1 MSKTTLT
8 TSAGAPVAD
17 DNNSISVG
25 PRGPLTFDNHYLF
38 EKLAHFNRERI
49 PERVVHARG
58 TAAHGTFTLTRSLKD
73 VTIAN
78 FLQEVGQQT
87 NVFLRFSTVGGGQ
100 DSSDYERD
108 PRGFSIKFYT
118 QEGNW
123 DMVGNNTPVFFLND
137 PIKFPDFIHSQKKD
151 ARTNLPSAANK
162 FEFWANHP
170 QSLHQ
175 MTILMSDRGIP
186 LSYRHVHGFSSHTLS
201 FYNAKGERVWCK
213 WHFKTNQGI
222 KTLTNDEAAK
232 MPVNGA
238 QKDLVEAIDRG
249 DFPSWL
255 VEVQIMTEEEARN
268 YHINP
273 FDLTKVWPYG
283 DFPVIEIG
291 KLELNKNVNNYFAET
306 EQVAFAPSNFVPG
319 INASPDKMLQGR
331 LLAYQDAHRYR
342 VGANVNQ
349 IPINAPKCPVNH
361 YQRDGAFAGM
371 GCPVGHGSGNAAGT
385 GNANGEASFGSQANT
400 VNASNFFPNDRAD
413 DGAPVPDPQVVPP
426 PMPVLAD
433 AWIGYHSQDA
443 EDYFTQAGNLFRIMN
458 DSQKA
463 QLFDNIA
470 GGLSTANASIQE
482 RMLAQFEK
490 ADPAYAEGVRNA
502 IAAMQ

>member
-1 MSKTTLT
+1 MTRNVLT

-25 PRGPLTFDNHYLF
+25 ARGPLTYDNHYLF

-58 TAAHGTFTLTRSLKD
+58 TAAHGTFTVTKSLKD

-87 NVFLRFSTVGGGQ
+87 DVFLRFSTVGGGQ
-100 DSSDYERD
+100 DSSDYARD
-108 PRGFSIKFYT
+108 PRGFSVKFYT
-118 QEGNW
+118 KEGNW

-151 ARTNLPSAANK
+151 ARTNLPNPANA

-186 LSYRHVHGFSSHTLS
+186 ASYRHVHGFSSHTLS
-201 FYNAKGERVWCK
+201 FYNAKGERFWCK

-222 KTLTNDEAAK
+222 KNLTNEEAAK
-232 MPVNGA
+232 MPANGA

-249 DFPSWL
+249 DFPSWR
-255 VEVQIMTEEEARN
+255 VEVQIMTEEEAKN

-273 FDLTKVWPYG
+273 FDLTKVWPYA

-306 EQVAFAPSNFVPG
+306 EQAAFAPSNFVPG
-319 INASPDKMLQGR
+319 INASPDKMLQAR

-371 GCPVGHGSGNAAGT
+371 GCPVGHGSGNA
-385 GNANGEASFGSQANT
+385 SYGSQAAT
-400 VNASNFFPNDRAD
+400 VNASNFFPNDRASE
-413 DGAPVPDPQVVPP
+413 GAPVPAPHVAVP
-426 PMPVLAD
+426 PMPILED
-433 AWIGYHSQDA
+433 AWIKPYSQDD
-443 EDYFTQAGNLFRIMN
+443 EDYASQAGNLFRIMN

-463 QLFDNIA
+463 QLFGNIA
-470 GGLSTANASIQE
+470 GGLSTANPSIQA
-482 RMLAQFEK
+482 RMLAQFAK
-490 ADPAYAEGVRNA
+490 ADSAYAQGVKNA
-502 IAAMQ
+502 IAAMK

>member
-1 MSKTTLT
+1 MSNTTLT

-25 PRGPLTFDNHYLF
+25 ARGPLTYDNHYLF

-49 PERVVHARG
+49 PERIVHARG
-58 TAAHGTFTLTRSLKD
+58 TAAYGTFTVTKSLKD
-73 VTIAN
+73 FTIAN
-78 FLQEVGQQT
+78 FLREIGQQT
-87 NVFLRFSTVGGGQ
+87 DVFLRFSTVGGGQ
-100 DSSDYERD
+100 DSSDYARD
-108 PRGFSIKFYT
+108 PRGFSVKFYT
-118 QEGNW
+118 KEGNW

-151 ARTNLPSAANK
+151 ARTNLPNPANA

-222 KTLTNDEAAK
+222 KTLTNEEAAK
-232 MPVNGA
+232 MPAYGA
-238 QKDLVEAIDRG
+238 QKDLVDAIDRG
-249 DFPSWL
+249 DFPSWR
-255 VEVQIMTEEEARN
+255 VEVQIMTEAQAKT

-273 FDLTKVWPYG
+273 FDLTKVWPYA
-283 DFPVIEIG
+283 DFPVMEIG
-291 KLELNKNVNNYFAET
+291 KLELNKNVNNYFSET

-342 VGANVNQ
+342 IGANANQ
-349 IPINAPKCPVNH
+349 IPVNAARCPVNH
-361 YQRDGAFAGM
+361 YQRDGAFAGI
-371 GCPVGHGSGNAAGT
+371 GCPVGHGSG
-385 GNANGEASFGSQANT
+385 EASYTNATST
-400 VNASNFFPNDRAD
+400 VSASNFYPNNRAEQ
-413 DGAPVPDPQVVPP
+413 GAPVPAPHVAAP
-426 PMPVLAD
+426 PMPVLGD
-433 AWIGYHSQDA
+433 AWIGYHDQSN
-443 EDYFTQAGNLFRIMN
+443 EDYYSQAGNLFRIMN
-458 DSQKA
+458 DHQKA
-463 QLFDNIA
+463 QLFGNIA
-470 GGLSTANASIQE
+470 GGLSTASKSIQD
-482 RMLAQFEK
+482 RMLAQFAK
-490 ADPAYAEGVRNA
+490 ADPAYAEGVRKA
-502 IAAMQ
+502 LTHPVVPADLQKVL

>member
-1 MSKTTLT
+1 MSKTILT
-8 TSAGAPVAD
+8 TSAGAPVPD

-25 PRGPLTFDNHYLF
+25 ARGPLTYDNHYLF

-58 TAAHGTFTLTRSLKD
+58 TAAYGTFTVTKSLKD
-73 VTIAN
+73 YSIAS
-78 FLQEVGQQT
+78 FLQNVGQQT
-87 NVFLRFSTVGGGQ
+87 EVFLRFSTVGGGQ
-100 DSSDYERD
+100 DSSDYARD
-108 PRGFSIKFYT
+108 PRGFAVKFYT
-118 QEGNW
+118 SQGNW

-151 ARTNLPSAANK
+151 ARTNLPNPANA

-201 FYNAKGERVWCK
+201 FYNAKGERFWCK

-222 KTLTNDEAAK
+222 KTLTNEEAAT
-232 MPVNGA
+232 MPANGA
-238 QKDLVEAIDRG
+238 QKDLVDAIDRG
-249 DFPSWL
+249 EFPSWK
-255 VEVQIMTEEEARN
+255 VEVQIMTEAQAKT

-273 FDLTKVWPYG
+273 FDLTKIWPYK

-342 VGANVNQ
+342 IGANFNQ
-349 IPINAPKCPVNH
+349 IPVNVGKCPVNH

-371 GCPVGHGSGNAAGT
+371 GCPVGHSSDQASYTNAAH
-385 GNANGEASFGSQANT
+385 T
-400 VNASNFFPNDRAD
+400 VSASNFYPNDRAAA
-413 DGAPVPDPQVVPP
+413 GAPVPAPEVAVP
-426 PMPVLAD
+426 PMPVLED
-433 AWIGYHSQDA
+433 AWIKAYDQSEEDYHSQ
-443 EDYFTQAGNLFRIMN
+443 AGDLFRIMN
-458 DSQKA
+458 DDQKQ
-463 QLFDNIA
+463 QLFNNIA
-470 GGLSTANASIQE
+470 GGLSQASKPIQE
-482 RMLAQFEK
+482 RMFAQFSK
-490 ADPAYAEGVRNA
+490 ADPAYAEGVKSA
-502 IAAMQ
+502 IAAIR